1 MPASIQLERYSLPAC
16 DCVAAPFAAAVVTG
30 AAAVLAEG
38 LVAAPFEEL
47 VAALAAAFM
56 AAMVGTLATG
66 IGAERPDAD
75 PASHK
80 YKLVHALHQSFYC

>member
-1 MPASIQLERYSLPAC
+1 MPASIQLKRYSLPVC

-30 AAAVLAEG
+30 ATAVLAEG
-38 LVAAPFEEL
+38 LAAGTFEEL

-56 AAMVGTLATG
+56 AAMVGTVATG
-66 IGAERPDAD
+66 TVAERPDAN

-80 YKLVHALHQSFYC
+80 YKLVHALPQSFYC

>member
-1 MPASIQLERYSLPAC
+1 MPAAMQQKKLPVC
-16 DCVAAPFAAAVVTG
+16 DCVAALFAAAVVT
-30 AAAVLAEG
+30 AAVLAEG
-38 LVAAPFEEL
+38 LAAGTFEEL

-66 IGAERPDAD
+66 TVAERPDAD

-80 YKLVHALHQSFYC
+80 YKLVHALPQSFYC